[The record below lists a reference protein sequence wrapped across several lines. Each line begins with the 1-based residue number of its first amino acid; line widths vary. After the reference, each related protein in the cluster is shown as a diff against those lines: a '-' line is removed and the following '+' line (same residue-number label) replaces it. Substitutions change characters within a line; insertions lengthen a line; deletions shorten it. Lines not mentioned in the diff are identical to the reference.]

1 MEVSSKEKIRV
12 ASWTMQKHYYCK
24 VYFHTIFVRHIHISA
39 RVWSLR
45 REGEDIFIPFQSC
58 LVEHLWWLRQ
68 FLKLSMQSIHIY
80 TLQIQEYL
88 CTLQWR
94 LTRYLFFTLK
104 KMIVLHWSSTNFL
117 CRRQWKVLVKCI
129 TLTLWY
135 QRISV
140 QKGGKNVNTVYLQL
154 QNQVHLYLSRMI
166 DAWPY
171 MKCLA
176 LC

>member
-1 MEVSSKEKIRV
+1 MWIFLSCILILLRGPIAHICAFDWNHLCHLYFRGVSSASSCIPLSKYYTLIRDLNGSFV
-12 ASWTMQKHYYCK
+12 RREDKGSKLNHAKSTITVK
-24 VYFHTIFVRHIHISA
+24 VYFHAIFVRHIHISA

-94 LTRYLFFTLK
+94 FTRYLFFTLK
-104 KMIVLHWSSTNFL
+104 EMIVLHDL
-117 CRRQWKVLVKCI
+117 
-129 TLTLWY
+129 
-135 QRISV
+135 
-140 QKGGKNVNTVYLQL
+140 
-154 QNQVHLYLSRMI
+154 
-166 DAWPY
+166 
-171 MKCLA
+171 
-176 LC
+176 